1 MVSKTQSRVE
11 KETEQLSQQMAEQ
24 VNRAFEK
31 LEAGDSV
38 FVEHEAAKSLIA
50 GPSWLQIWSNQV
62 IWSKPAIPTN
72 RLPKGDRAE
81 VFLLWY

>member
-31 LEAGDSV
+31 LKAGDSV
-38 FVEHEAAKSLIA
+38 FVAHEAAKSRMEARKARI
-50 GPSWLQIWSNQV
+50 
-62 IWSKPAIPTN
+62 
-72 RLPKGDRAE
+72 RDRDKR
-81 VFLLWY
+81 

>member
-11 KETEQLSQQMAEQ
+11 KETEQLSQQMAAQ

-38 FVEHEAAKSLIA
+38 FVEHEAAKSLMEARKARI
-50 GPSWLQIWSNQV
+50 
-62 IWSKPAIPTN
+62 
-72 RLPKGDRAE
+72 RDRDKQ
-81 VFLLWY
+81 

>member
-1 MVSKTQSRVE
+1 MVSKAQSRIE

-38 FVEHEAAKSLIA
+38 FVGHEAAKSLIEA
-50 GPSWLQIWSNQV
+50 RKARI
-62 IWSKPAIPTN
+62 
-72 RLPKGDRAE
+72 RDRDKR
-81 VFLLWY
+81 